1 MIDLATYL
9 AFIVTAGATVIT
21 PGPDTILILRNA
33 ISSGR
38 STGLATVLGVQLGL
52 VGHTLLAVF
61 GISVMIAASPVLF
74 KTVAVAGAA
83 YLAWIGLQGF
93 RGQTLKFDAA
103 TRPVSHKRAMVDAIF
118 CNLLNPKVIILF
130 LALLPNFVD
139 PAQGDASVQ
148 LVILAVSLLVINTIW
163 QVPFAWAADKV
174 RQWLMRPK
182 VQKTF
187 NRSTGVC
194 LIFFALLMLW
204 EHLLK

>member
-9 AFIVTAGATVIT
+9 AFILTAAATVIT

-52 VGHTLLAVF
+52 VGHTLLAIF
-61 GISVMIAASPVLF
+61 GISVMVAASPVLF
-74 KTVAVAGAA
+74 KSVAVAGAA

-93 RGQTLKFDAA
+93 RGQTLKFEGVM
-103 TRPVSHKRAMVDAIF
+103 REVSHKRAMVDAIF

-139 PAQGDASVQ
+139 PEKGSVTLQ
-148 LVILAVSLLVINTIW
+148 LVFLAATLLVINTLW
-163 QVPFAWAADKV
+163 QAPIAWAADKV
-174 RQWLMRPK
+174 RQWLLRPR
-182 VQKTF
+182 VQKIV
-187 NRSTGVC
+187 NRSTGAC
-194 LIFFALLMLW
+194 LILFAILMLW
-204 EHLLK
+204 EHLLR